1 MSSSTKLRPGLRS
14 YQGTEVGPLFPAQ
27 IGLIGLTV
35 HLMKLTIHHLGVHF
49 PQPDGGEVP
58 VLDGIDLAIPAGEL
72 VVLLGAS
79 GCGKSTLLNVI
90 AGFLPPTEGEIWV
103 EQRRV
108 SGPGIDRG
116 VVLQTDALF
125 PWLNARDNV
134 AFGLRLRSI
143 PLKERH
149 NRAEEAL
156 ALVGLAGK
164 GDHATWQ
171 LSGGQRQRVSLARAL
186 IADPDI
192 LLMDEPLGA
201 LDAMTREQMQ
211 DLVLDVWRR
220 TGKTILFVT
229 HGLDEALYLGTR
241 LVVLAGKPGRI
252 VHDEPLAFGR
262 QALTQG
268 LGSKVKSLSAFA
280 AARERL
286 RETIFAGAPS

>member
-1 MSSSTKLRPGLRS
+1 
-14 YQGTEVGPLFPAQ
+14 
-27 IGLIGLTV
+27 
-35 HLMKLTIHHLGVHF
+35 MKLTIHHLGVRF
-49 PQPDGGEVP
+49 AQPQGGETQ
-58 VLDGIDLAIPAGEL
+58 VLGGINLAVAAGEL

-79 GCGKSTLLNVI
+79 GCGKSTLLNAI
-90 AGFLPPTEGEIWV
+90 AGFAAPSEGEIWV
-103 EQRRV
+103 DQRRIA
-108 SGPGIDRG
+108 GPGADRG
-116 VVLQTDALF
+116 VVLQTDALY

-143 PLKERH
+143 PLKERQD
-149 NRAEEAL
+149 RAEEAL

-201 LDAMTREQMQ
+201 LDALTREQMQ
-211 DLVLDVWRR
+211 DLVLEVWQR

-229 HGLDEALYLGTR
+229 HSLDEALYLGTR
-241 LVVLAGKPGRI
+241 LVVLAGAPGRI
-252 VHDEPLAFGR
+252 VLDE
-262 QALTQG
+262 ALPFARRAVEI
-268 LGSKVKSLSAFA
+268 GSKVKTLPDFT

-286 RETIFAGAPS
+286 RAIIFSGASS

>member
-1 MSSSTKLRPGLRS
+1 
-14 YQGTEVGPLFPAQ
+14 
-27 IGLIGLTV
+27 
-35 HLMKLTIHHLGVHF
+35 MKLTLFRLGVRF
-49 PQPDGGEVP
+49 PAPGGGETTI
-58 VLDGIDLAIPAGEL
+58 LDDINLKVAAGEF

-79 GCGKSTLLNVI
+79 GCGKSTLLNAV
-90 AGFLPPTEGEIWV
+90 AGFLPPSSGEIWV
-103 EQRRV
+103 DGQPVTGAGVE
-108 SGPGIDRG
+108 RG

-125 PWLNARDNV
+125 PWLSARDNV
-134 AFGLRLRSI
+134 AFGLKLRGRSRA
-143 PLKERH
+143 ERTA
-149 NRAEEAL
+149 RAEEAL
-156 ALVGLAGK
+156 ELVGLAGK

-201 LDAMTREQMQ
+201 LDALTREQMQ
-211 DLVLDVWRR
+211 DLVLDVWKR

-252 VHDEPLAFGR
+252 LRDEPLSFGR
-262 QALTQG
+262 QALDEG
-268 LGSKVKSLSAFA
+268 LGSKVKSLPAFA

-286 RETIFAGAPS
+286 REVFFAGAPT